1 MSQFSYKVT
10 INNIINKQ
18 IREKTMKKFITAAVI
33 LVFSTFSANALDLSF
48 LSLTGGI
55 ASNNSV
61 FAASGKAEKQN
72 EQVYTTGAEDTG
84 LDSTSKKSG
93 IFQDGFGSQFVELG
107 LGKYVSIG
115 FDHASESMVTPENV
129 TNEGESNQAT
139 VSASFN
145 NLDTT
150 YVKLNLPKG
159 IYLTYGNVDVDVDVR
174 ETVGSGNTYADVS
187 LSGTTSGIGWQT
199 LLGDTGFGFRFQG
212 NYVDLGSAV
221 TTNGVTHATQTTTT
235 GGKQTVTI
243 SNIEGATAKIALTYT
258 FGREGNY

>member
-1 MSQFSYKVT
+1 
-10 INNIINKQ
+10 
-18 IREKTMKKFITAAVI
+18 MKKIITAAVI
-33 LVFSTFSANALDLSF
+33 LVFSTVSASALDFTF

-61 FAASGKAEKQN
+61 WAASAKAEKQK
-72 EQVYTTGAEDTG
+72 EQNYLTGAENTA
-84 LDSTSKKSG
+84 LDSTSRKSG
-93 IFQDGFGSQFVELG
+93 IFQDGYGSQFVELG
-107 LGKYVSIG
+107 LGKYVSVG